1 MALKKVGIDPKGF
14 DRSQIKY
21 YIILAPFVAFM
32 LLPII
37 FIFNHAFKPMD
48 ELFAYPPRFLV
59 RKPSLVNFRTLFRES
74 QISSIPISRYIF
86 NSLVVTITVLV
97 LSIFISTMAG
107 YVLSKKQFKSK
118 KLLLE
123 INNIALMFVAT
134 AVTIPRYLVIE
145 FLGIQDTM
153 LAHILPLLV
162 MPVGLFLVKQFID
175 QVPDQLIEAAVIDGA
190 TEFQIYR
197 KVILPLIKPAIAT
210 LTILSFQLVWNNL
223 ETSQLF
229 VTRDSLRTLAFYM
242 STLASQSNVVA
253 GQGVAAAAS
262 LIMFVPNL
270 VLFIIFQSNV
280 MSMMSHSG
288 IK

>member
-48 ELFAYPPRFLV
+48 ELFAFPPRFLV

-190 TEFQIYR
+190 TDFQIYR

>member
-48 ELFAYPPRFLV
+48 ELFAFPPRFLV

-145 FLGIQDTM
+145 LLGIQDTM

-190 TEFQIYR
+190 TDFQIYR

>member
-1 MALKKVGIDPKGF
+1 MALKKVGVDPKGF

-86 NSLVVTITVLV
+86 NSLLVTITVLV

>member
-1 MALKKVGIDPKGF
+1 MALKKVGVDPKGF

>member
-1 MALKKVGIDPKGF
+1 MALKKVGVDPKGF

-48 ELFAYPPRFLV
+48 ELFAFPPRFLV

-190 TEFQIYR
+190 TDFQIYR